1 MLLVSSVLFVGISLV
16 AYLFVNTAKEYFGL
30 DVSGKLHLG
39 IAVLIGF
46 VVALSSVGIYRNH
59 CKRCTER
66 RVAPPTP

>member
-30 DVSGKLHLG
+30 DVSGASHLG

-66 RVAPPTP
+66 RVVPPTA